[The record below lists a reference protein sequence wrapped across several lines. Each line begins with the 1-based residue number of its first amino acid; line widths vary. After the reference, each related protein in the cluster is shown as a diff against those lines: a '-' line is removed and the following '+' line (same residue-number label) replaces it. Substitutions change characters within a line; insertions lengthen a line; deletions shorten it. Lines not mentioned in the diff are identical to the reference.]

1 MRTSEAEGRKED
13 AWTNSP
19 RSPEIGGREQG
30 HQEKHSLPGTQQD
43 DAITGA
49 NAAIA
54 ILAASAQTFRKWNR
68 LPGGAAVLK
77 GAYG

>member
-1 MRTSEAEGRKED
+1 VTRTTSNEMRTSEAEGRKED

-19 RSPEIGGREQG
+19 RGREQG

-49 NAAIA
+49 SAAIA
-54 ILAASAQTFRKWNR
+54 ILAASA
-68 LPGGAAVLK
+68 
-77 GAYG
+77 